1 MLTMNKYF
9 VRMKIDARYTTEVE
23 ADSIEEAKKKAEEN
37 FSNADFGEASD
48 IDGDVVVIEDPDG
61 NYLYEK

>member
-1 MLTMNKYF
+1 MNKYF

-23 ADSIEEAKKKAEEN
+23 ADSIEEAKEKAEEN

-61 NYLYEK
+61 NYVYEK